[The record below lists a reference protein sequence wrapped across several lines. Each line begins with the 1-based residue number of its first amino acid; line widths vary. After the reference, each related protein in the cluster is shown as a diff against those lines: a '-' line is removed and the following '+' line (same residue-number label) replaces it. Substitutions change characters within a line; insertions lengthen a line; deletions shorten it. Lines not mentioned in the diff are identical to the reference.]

1 MHGKAVKIRHCPA
14 TVSGVSQRDSL
25 PLWMFVHGKARDGSP
40 AASQETGFAHG
51 RATFRGRA
59 SLLVLPKSI
68 FIGGT
73 ASHAGKSWFATA
85 VCRYLRN
92 RGFKVAPFK
101 AQNMSNNSG
110 PCRLSLNGASG
121 SYGEIGRAQIAQAH
135 ACGLEP
141 ETDMNPILLK
151 PHSDMGSQVVVN
163 GRVWRDC
170 SASAYY
176 EHFPALLA
184 SVLEAHERLASRYDV
199 IVIEGAGSVA
209 EVTLKA
215 RDLVNF
221 GLVERV
227 GARAVLVADIDR
239 GGVFGSLLG
248 TLSLLE
254 PNERACVRS
263 FAVNRFRGDGR
274 LFSDG
279 VSFLEEKAGVPCLG
293 VFPFAPDISLD
304 DEDAVSL
311 DDAVTEGSVA
321 IVRLPHVSNFTE
333 FDRVAHAAW
342 ITKPNRTLYDAVILP
357 GTKNTVGD
365 LQWMR
370 TVGIDR
376 WVLRQHAAGAQVI
389 GICGGFQMLGD
400 SVDGE
405 RGLGLLPVR
414 TTTLAE
420 KVVRPVRAVVAGAT
434 FDAYEIHMGVTEL
447 PVDAEA
453 FAYVDGQREG
463 VRQGRCFGTY
473 LHDALRCDAVLRML
487 GLDVQAQASE
497 PPYERLAEWFAA
509 NANTRLFEDEYL

>member
-1 MHGKAVKIRHCPA
+1 VINTNRPRH
-14 TVSGVSQRDSL
+14 
-25 PLWMFVHGKARDGSP
+25 
-40 AASQETGFAHG
+40 
-51 RATFRGRA
+51 
-59 SLLVLPKSI
+59 KSI

-110 PCRLSLNGASG
+110 PGRLSLGG
-121 SYGEIGRAQIAQAH
+121 EGFGEIGRAQIAQAH

-151 PHSDMGSQVVVN
+151 PHSDMGSQVIVN
-163 GRVWRDC
+163 GRVWQDC
-170 SASAYY
+170 SGSAYY
-176 EHFPALLA
+176 EHFPALLGC
-184 SVLEAHERLASRYDV
+184 VLEAYERLASRYDL

-209 EVTLKA
+209 EVNLKA

-221 GLVERV
+221 GLAERV

-254 PNERACVRS
+254 PNERALVRS

-279 VSFLEEKAGVPCLG
+279 VDFLEQRSLLPCLG
-293 VFPFAPDISLD
+293 VFPFAPDITLD

-311 DDAVTEGSVA
+311 EDANYSKGNVA

-333 FDRVAHAAW
+333 FDRIAHAAW
-342 ITKPNRTLYDAVILP
+342 ITKPNRTLYDTVILP

-370 TVGIDR
+370 AAGLDR
-376 WVLRQHAAGAQVI
+376 WLLRQHAAGAQVI

-405 RGLGLLPVR
+405 PGLGLLAVR

-420 KVVRPVRAVVAGAT
+420 KVVKPVRAVAAGAT
-434 FDAYEIHMGVTEL
+434 FDAYEIHMGVTER
-447 PVDAEA
+447 PSSAEA
-453 FAYVDGQREG
+453 FAYVDGLPEG
-463 VRQGRCFGTY
+463 VRQGRCMGTY

-487 GLDVQAQASE
+487 RLDVQAESPE
-497 PPYERLAEWFAA
+497 PPYDRLADWFAA
-509 NANTRLFEDEYL
+509 NANTRLFEAEYL

>member
-1 MHGKAVKIRHCPA
+1 
-14 TVSGVSQRDSL
+14 L
-25 PLWMFVHGKARDGSP
+25 
-40 AASQETGFAHG
+40 
-51 RATFRGRA
+51 
-59 SLLVLPKSI
+59 
-68 FIGGT
+68 
-73 ASHAGKSWFATA
+73 
-85 VCRYLRN
+85 
-92 RGFKVAPFK
+92 KVAPFK

-110 PCRLSLNGASG
+110 PCRLSLNGSG
-121 SYGEIGRAQIAQAH
+121 DGYGEIGRAQIAQAH

-176 EHFPALLA
+176 EHFPALLGW
-184 SVLEAHERLASRYDV
+184 VLEAYERLASRYDV

-209 EVTLKA
+209 EVNLKA

-221 GLVERV
+221 GLAERV
-227 GARAVLVADIDR
+227 GSRAVLVADIDR

-254 PNERACVRS
+254 PKERDLVRS

-279 VSFLEEKAGVPCLG
+279 VDFLQQRSCLPCLG

-304 DEDAVSL
+304 HEDAVSL
-311 DDAVTEGSVA
+311 EDAAAEGDVA

-333 FDRVAHAAW
+333 FDRIAHAAW
-342 ITKPNRTLYDAVILP
+342 VTTPNRTLYDTVILP

-370 TVGIDR
+370 SVGMDR

-389 GICGGFQMLGD
+389 GVCGGFQMLGE

-405 RGLGLLPVR
+405 PGLGLLDVR

-420 KVVRPVRAVVAGAT
+420 KVVKPVRAVAAGTT
-434 FDAYEIHMGVTEL
+434 FDAYEIHMGVTERAS
-447 PVDAEA
+447 DAEA
-453 FAYVDGQREG
+453 FAFVDGQAEG
-463 VRQGRCFGTY
+463 VRHGRCMGTY

-487 GLDVQAQASE
+487 RLDVRAQSPD
-497 PPYERLAEWFAA
+497 PPYDRLADWFAA
-509 NANTRLFEDEYL
+509 NANTQLFEAEYL